1 MRTKTLR
8 NLLLFVFPL
17 YAVAGF
23 AGNQSPTTI
32 FETLMRDEVLD
43 VTLETDLYELIN
55 NRRRDDYQPATLSYK
70 GKDGASVRTAIEVA
84 PRGKFRRRVCDF
96 PPVKIKFS
104 KKELVAAG
112 LKKHNNLKLTTHC
125 LDDKDAGNYNVFK
138 EYLSYKLY
146 NELNPNS
153 FRVQLVRITYIDAT
167 GQVAKTKR
175 YGFLIEDDEE
185 LAERMGGKLCECLGT
200 APENLS
206 RNDEAIMATFQ
217 YMIGNEDWN
226 LDMAR
231 NLKMVSF
238 ENGAPI
244 IAVPYDFDFSGVVN
258 PSYAVPNADLG
269 QSRVKDRDYLGIQW
283 DAQTINTTTALFKE
297 KKSSLYQIVM
307 QFKLLPISMRQEIRA
322 YLESFYETLGAQEQN
337 NAKLPAWRQPAPKGA
352 ILYNSPYISLGG

>member
-8 NLLLFVFPL
+8 NLLLFVFYL

-55 NRRRDDYQPATLSYK
+55 NRRRDDYQPATISYK
-70 GKDGASVRTAIEVA
+70 GKDGVSVRTAIEVA

-125 LDDKDAGNYNVFK
+125 LDDRDAGNYNVFK
-138 EYLSYKLY
+138 EYLSYKFY

-153 FRVQLVRITYIDAT
+153 FRVQLVRITYIDVT
-167 GQVAKTKR
+167 GQVAKMRR

-269 QSRVKDRDYLGIQW
+269 QLRVKDRDYLGIQW
-283 DAQTINTTTALFKE
+283 DAQTINNTTALFKE
-297 KKSSLYQIVM
+297 KQSALYRIVM
-307 QFKLLPISMRQEIRA
+307 QFKLLPMSMRQEVRE
-322 YLESFYETLGAQEQN
+322 YLETFYQTLGAQQN
-337 NAKLPAWRQPAPKGA
+337 SAKLPAWRQPAPSGVL
-352 ILYNSPYISLGG
+352 ISNSSFSLGG